1 MLYTLKTACI
11 EAEEITLA
19 GESYVCIK
27 RAQFAALF
35 DQAPELQPI
44 LQPHLVTKQKKQAA
58 ARKPRPKAAPPAK
71 PDEGEATGNEPTF
84 CDVLRTTLASI
95 GPATIQQ
102 IEENLRESGISHKPG
117 KVASYLSYLRK
128 RGDAIKVG
136 DAWRAVA

>member
-35 DQAPELQPI
+35 DQAPELQP
-44 LQPHLVTKQKKQAA
+44 LLKPSLVPKEKKQAGPRTA
-58 ARKPRPKAAPPAK
+58 TRKAPPAAK
-71 PDEGEATGNEPTF
+71 PVEGEATDKEPTF

-102 IEENLRESGISHKPG
+102 IEENLQESGLPHKPG

-128 RGDAIKVG
+128 RGDAVKE
-136 DAWRAVA
+136 DDTWRLAA

>member
-95 GPATIQQ
+95 GPATLQQ
-102 IEENLRESGISHKPG
+102 IEENIEESGIPLKPG
-117 KVASYLSYLRK
+117 EVASYLSYLRK
-128 RGDAIKVG
+128 KGDAEKIG
-136 DAWRAVA
+136 ERWRAAA

>member
-27 RAQFAALF
+27 SAQFAALF
-35 DQAPELQPI
+35 DPGPTIELKPRLI
-44 LQPHLVTKQKKQAA
+44 PKERKQAA
-58 ARKPRPKAAPPAK
+58 TRKVRPKAAPAVK
-71 PDEGEATGNEPTF
+71 PDEGEATDSEPTF